1 MYIVDNSI
9 REISRILISRPGL
22 LARVTVDGK
31 IDRQLLR
38 TELSREMELHE
49 AAAQS
54 EQNGLRPRRGKG
66 GGPRGRQVSPS
77 PWAREHPRWDQK

>member
-1 MYIVDNSI
+1 MYIVDNDI
-9 REISRILISRPGL
+9 REISRMMVSRPGL
-22 LARVTVDGK
+22 LSRVLVGGK

-38 TELSREMELHE
+38 IELSREIELHDS
-49 AAAQS
+49 AVHS
-54 EQNGLRPRRGKG
+54 ENNGLRPRNGKG